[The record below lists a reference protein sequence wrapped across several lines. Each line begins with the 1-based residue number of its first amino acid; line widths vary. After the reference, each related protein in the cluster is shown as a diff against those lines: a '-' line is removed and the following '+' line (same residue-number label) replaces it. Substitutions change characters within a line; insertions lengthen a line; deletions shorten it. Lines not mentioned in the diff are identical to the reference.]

1 MATRKNNPDDYEKF
15 SDRKW
20 QYAFGQHPM
29 YLIILEDKQCA
40 EREPPWGEPTIKR
53 YIARMRRGLKALE
66 KFPQLRYNFDFSS
79 VELQDMAKRD
89 PEVIKIMRKY
99 LKQGRIEFHNGTYS
113 QPHIYLYGSASCL
126 RQFQLGIEHLQKIIG
141 VKPVIFA
148 AQEPC
153 ITYQLPQILKA
164 LGYKYSV
171 APAFVYRVEFLG
183 PAEVLVYHSRFYHLE
198 LIHGKQWYFQ
208 KGLDGTRFPLYI
220 AAQGDADYDSIK
232 FEFQKDGIGTDNLKL
247 LYHDLRPVDAE
258 WVREQSRFADFVGLK
273 SALEKNISK
282 SPPQSD
288 ILLHPCWGYCEGVD
302 GFVLKKAGFR
312 AEQELLLLQSLAAY
326 ANLVDRSNYSSHD
339 KFWETI
345 LTAQHHDANHAPV
358 PELRPKAVG
367 WLNDA
372 VNQMK
377 RKRKRIVSGLMR
389 QNGNTLP
396 SSDKMLLLFNGT
408 ASDSARVQ
416 KFVLPAAFRSAKTIS
431 LREPGG
437 RKVACDLLLEWFPI
451 ESGPSNS
458 VAYVEKVLPA
468 FGFSELDLARKTKS
482 PLKSSSAKAR
492 NHFEN
497 NYFRA
502 LFGPEGSFHSI
513 IDKKSGTELLNTR
526 HGLGNKIAGRVLDG
540 SEVVLTAVPGKSEL
554 ITGKVV
560 TVLRA
565 ECKLGRQKA
574 FLEAVFFNRMPRIDF
589 RVLFIFDNASF
600 GKHQIDSS
608 KLNNY
613 WPLANC
619 TDVHHDVPF
628 GHVRTRQGVPFFS
641 SSWVEGGSENIGLLY
656 MHHGTPKFY
665 VEEGKLTNIWAWG
678 KKGPDFTTRCHTEW
692 PKDYDLRLNGAHMF
706 EYSIV
711 IRSQL
716 FETFPGM
723 QITRQ
728 IHMPVGAFIVDGSKE
743 TSVLQKQRHLRLP
756 KNVICSEMVPEK
768 GGAKAVVYEASG
780 QRSASISTNGNI
792 PNLKLTD
799 LAEKKLTRL
808 SPFQIGNLRIRSRY
822 RSK

>member
-66 KFPQLRYNFDFSS
+66 KYPKLRYNFDFSS
-79 VELQDMAKRD
+79 VELQDMAKRA
-89 PEVIKIMRKY
+89 PEVIKMMRKY

-113 QPHIYLYGSASCL
+113 QPHIYLYGSGSCL
-126 RQFQLGIEHLQKIIG
+126 RQFQLGIKYLQKIIG
-141 VKPVIFA
+141 VQPTIFA
-148 AQEPC
+148 AQEPS

-164 LGYKYSV
+164 LGYKYAV

-183 PAEVLVYHSRFYHLE
+183 PTEMLVYHSRVYHLE

-232 FEFQKDGIGTDNLKL
+232 FEFQKDRIGTDNLKL
-247 LYHDLRPVDAE
+247 LYHDLKPVDAE
-258 WVREQSRFADFVGLK
+258 WVREQSRFADFVGLE
-273 SALEKNISK
+273 SALDENIVK
-282 SPPQSD
+282 SPPQTD
-288 ILLHPCWGYCEGVD
+288 VVLHPCWGYAEGVD

-326 ANLVDRSNYSSHD
+326 ANLVDESKYSSHD
-339 KFWETI
+339 NFWETI

-358 PELRPKAVG
+358 PELRSKAVG

-389 QNGNTLP
+389 QNRKTSPASEN
-396 SSDKMLLLFNGT
+396 KLLLFNGA

-416 KFVLPAAFRSAKTIS
+416 KFVLPAPFRSAKTIA

-437 RKVACDLLLEWFPI
+437 RKVPCDLLSEFFPV
-451 ESGPSNS
+451 ESGPSES
-458 VAYVEKVLPA
+458 VAYAEKVLPP
-468 FGFSELDLARKTKS
+468 FGFSALAIAKGTSS
-482 PLKSSSAKAR
+482 PLKSSSAGAK
-492 NHFEN
+492 NYFEN

-502 LFGPEGSFHSI
+502 VFGPEGFFHSI
-513 IDKKSGTELLNTR
+513 IDKKSGNELLNTR
-526 HGLGNKIAGRVLDG
+526 HGPGNKITGRVLDG
-540 SEVVLTAVPGKSEL
+540 SEVVLTAVPGKSEI

-560 TVLRA
+560 TALRA

-589 RVLFIFDNASF
+589 RVFFIFNNASF
-600 GKHQIDSS
+600 GKYQIDSS

-613 WPLANC
+613 WPLADC
-619 TDVHHDVPF
+619 TDVYHDVPF

-641 SSWVEGGSENIGLLY
+641 SSWVEAGGDSIGLLY
-656 MHHGTPKFY
+656 MHHGTPRFY
-665 VEEGKLTNIWAWG
+665 VEDGNLANIWAWG

-692 PKDYDLRLNGAHMF
+692 PKDYDFRLNGRHLF
-706 EYSIV
+706 EYSIL
-711 IRSQL
+711 IRSKP
-716 FETFPGM
+716 FKTFPGM
-723 QITRQ
+723 QIARQ
-728 IHMPVGAFIVDGSKE
+728 IHMPVGAFIVDGSKD
-743 TSVLQKQRHLRLP
+743 TSVLQNQRKLRLP
-756 KNVICSEMVPEK
+756 KSVICSEIIPQK
-768 GGAKAVVYEASG
+768 GGARAVVYEASG
-780 QRSASISTNGNI
+780 QRPAAVNAGRNM
-792 PNLKLTD
+792 PALKLTD
-799 LAEKKLTRL
+799 LTGKKLTRL
-808 SPFQIGNLRIRSRY
+808 LPFQIGNLHL
-822 RSK
+822 